1 MISSYKKERDIM
13 AVGSDKTRTII
24 TLPTELKMKLEELA
38 EQDNRSL
45 NNLMVKILID
55 YVESIEK

>member
-1 MISSYKKERDIM
+1 M